1 MESLLPI
8 SQKLELIEQQPDP
21 ISKCFM
27 AVWRARETN
36 PQLTDIEAI
45 NIMERIICAELYPEL
60 LLDISI

>member
-1 MESLLPI
+1 
-8 SQKLELIEQQPDP
+8 
-21 ISKCFM
+21 M